1 MRFTYLLLGI
11 ALLASQTF
19 AQSTDSINIALELN
33 DLHFDQAEIDT
44 LRRNIANQRKM
55 VSAIRESQLPNDLP
69 FSLVFMP
76 PINEDRLPGTQREI
90 NWGLDET
97 VRMPADMNDLAFY
110 PVHQLAT
117 LIKTKQVSSVALT
130 QLFIDRLIQY
140 GDTLESIITIT
151 DSLALAQARRA
162 DAELAQGNYRGPL
175 HGIPYGA
182 KDLLAVKGY
191 KTTWGAGPYQ
201 EQVLDYD
208 ATVVKKLEE
217 AGAVLVAKLTL
228 GALAMGDVWYGGKTR
243 NPWDLTKG
251 SSGSSAGSASATVA
265 GLVPFAI
272 GSETLGSIV
281 SPSTRCGATGLR
293 PTFGRVSR
301 HGAMALSW
309 TMDKLGPICKNATDC
324 AIVLEAIHGAD
335 GQDLSVREFPFNYDP
350 KQAPKKLRVGILRDN
365 INTDNS
371 ANYQNDS
378 SLIAMLEAEDITLIN
393 KQLPQGIPAYALRLI
408 LLAETGAAFDE
419 LTRSNDDDLLVR
431 QDRYAWPT
439 TFRAARLIPAVEYIQ
454 ANRLRSEMTRQFNK
468 IMQDIDVLIAPSF
481 GIQLT
486 MTNLTGHPC
495 IALPSGSYASG
506 KDGSITLIGNHFDEA
521 SILSFARYIQEMT
534 PYEEEQP
541 PLFQ

>member
-1 MRFTYLLLGI
+1 MKFLYLLLSM
-11 ALLASQTF
+11 ALLINHTV
-19 AQSTDSINIALELN
+19 AQETDSISIALELN
-33 DLHFDQAEIDT
+33 DLHFDKAEIDT
-44 LRRNIANQRKM
+44 MRRNIANQQKM
-55 VSAIRESQLPNDLP
+55 VDMIRESSLPNDLS

-76 PINEDRLPGTQREI
+76 PINEELLPETQAEI
-90 NWGLDET
+90 HWGLDEE
-97 VRMPADMNDLAFY
+97 VSMPADKSELAFY

-117 LIKTKQVSSVALT
+117 LLRERKISSVELT
-130 QLFIDRLIQY
+130 QLFINRLRQY
-140 GDTLESIITIT
+140 GDTLESVITIT

-162 DAELAQGNYRGPL
+162 DAELAQGKYRGPL

-201 EQVLDYD
+201 DQVLDYD
-208 ATVVKKLEE
+208 ATVVEKLEE

-243 NPWDLTKG
+243 NPWDLSKG
-251 SSGSSAGSASATVA
+251 SSGSSAGSAAATVA
-265 GLVPFAI
+265 GLVPFTI

-309 TMDKLGPICKNATDC
+309 TMDKLGPICRNATDC
-324 AIVLEAIHGAD
+324 ALVLEVIRGTD
-335 GQDLSVREFPFNYDP
+335 GKDLSVRDFPFNYDHN
-350 KQAPKKLRVGILRDN
+350 QDPKKLRVGVLRDE
-365 INTDNS
+365 ISPDNS

-378 SLIAMLEAEDITLIN
+378 SFVALMEA
-393 KQLPQGIPAYALRLI
+393 QGIELIDKELPSDVPAAALRLI

-419 LTRSNDDDLLVR
+419 LTRTNRDSLLVR

-439 TFRAARLIPAVEYIQ
+439 TFRASRLIPAVEYIQ
-454 ANRLRSEMTRQFNK
+454 ANRLRSELTQQFNEM
-468 IMQDIDVLIAPSF
+468 MQDIDVLIAPSF

-495 IALPSGSYASG
+495 IALPNGSYANG
-506 KDGSITLIGNHFDEA
+506 DNGSITLIGNHFDEA
-521 SILSFARYIQEMT
+521 SILRFARFVQEIT

-541 PLFQ
+541 PLFR

>member
-1 MRFTYLLLGI
+1 MLSAGRM
-11 ALLASQTF
+11 LAQD
-19 AQSTDSINIALELN
+19 TDSIGIALELN

-44 LRRNIANQRKM
+44 MRRNIANQQKM
-55 VSAIRESQLPNDLP
+55 VSMIRESALPNNLSY
-69 FSLVFMP
+69 SLVFMP
-76 PINEDRLPGTQREI
+76 PINEELLPETQAEI
-90 NWGLDET
+90 NWELEENVD
-97 VRMPADMNDLAFY
+97 MPADKAELAFY
-110 PVHQLAT
+110 PVHQLAA
-117 LIKTKQVSSVALT
+117 LIRKRKISSVELT
-130 QLFIDRLIQY
+130 QLFIDRLWQY
-140 GDTLESIITIT
+140 GDTLESVITIT
-151 DSLALAQARRA
+151 DSLAMVQARRA
-162 DAELAQGNYRGPL
+162 DAELAQGKYRGPL

-191 KTTWGAGPYQ
+191 PTTWGAGPYKDQ
-201 EQVLDYD
+201 ELDYN
-208 ATVVKKLEE
+208 ATVIEKLEE

-243 NPWDLTKG
+243 NPWNLEQG
-251 SSGSSAGSASATVA
+251 SSGSSAGSAAATVA
-265 GLVPFAI
+265 GLVPFTI

-309 TMDKLGPICKNATDC
+309 TMDKLGPICRNAIDC
-324 AIVLEAIHGAD
+324 ALVLEAIRGAD
-335 GQDLSVREFPFNYDP
+335 GKDLSVRDFPFNYDHN
-350 KQAPKKLRVGILRDN
+350 QDPKKLRVGVLRDE
-365 INTDNS
+365 INPDNS

-378 SLIAMLEAEDITLIN
+378 SFIALMEEQGIELID
-393 KQLPQGIPAYALRLI
+393 KQLPQDIPAAALRLI

-419 LTRSNDDDLLVR
+419 LTRSDRDTLLVR

-439 TFRAARLIPAVEYIQ
+439 TFRASRLIPAVEYIQ
-454 ANRLRSEMTRQFNK
+454 ANRLRSELTAQFNA

-495 IALPSGSYASG
+495 IALPNGSYANG
-506 KDGSITLIGNHFDEA
+506 DNGTITLIGNHFDEA
-521 SILSFARYIQEMT
+521 SILRFARFVQEIT
-534 PYEEEQP
+534 PYEEEEP

>member
-1 MRFTYLLLGI
+1 MRFLYLLLSM
-11 ALLASQTF
+11 ALLTGRTV
-19 AQSTDSINIALELN
+19 AQDTDSIAVALELN
-33 DLHFDQAEIDT
+33 NLHFDKAEIDT
-44 LRRNIANQRKM
+44 LRRNIANQQKM
-55 VSAIRESQLPNDLP
+55 VEMIRESSLPNDLSY
-69 FSLVFMP
+69 SLVFMP
-76 PINEDRLPGTQREI
+76 PINEELLPETQAEI
-90 NWGLDET
+90 NWGLDEN
-97 VRMPADMNDLAFY
+97 VSMPADKAALAFY

-117 LIKTKQVSSVALT
+117 LIRSRKISSAELT
-130 QLFIDRLIQY
+130 QLFIDRLRQY
-140 GDTLESIITIT
+140 GDTLESVITIT
-151 DSLALAQARRA
+151 DSLAMAQARRA
-162 DAELAQGNYRGPL
+162 DAELAQGIYRGPL

-201 EQVLDYD
+201 EQTLDYD
-208 ATVVKKLEE
+208 ATVVQKLEE

-228 GALAMGDVWYGGKTR
+228 GALAMGDIWYGGKTR

-251 SSGSSAGSASATVA
+251 SSGSSAGSAAATVA

-309 TMDKLGPICKNATDC
+309 TMDKLGPICRNATDC
-324 AIVLEAIHGAD
+324 ALVLEAIRGAD
-335 GQDLSVREFPFNYDP
+335 RKDLSVRDFPFNYDHT
-350 KQAPKKLRVGILRDN
+350 QDVKKLRVGVLRDE
-365 INTDNS
+365 INPDNS

-378 SLIAMLEAEDITLIN
+378 SFIALMEA
-393 KQLPQGIPAYALRLI
+393 QGIELIDKKLPSDVPAAALRLI

-419 LTRSNDDDLLVR
+419 LTRTNRDSLLVR

-439 TFRAARLIPAVEYIQ
+439 TFRASRLIPAVEYIQ
-454 ANRLRSEMTRQFNK
+454 ANRLRSELTRQFNEM
-468 IMQDIDVLIAPSF
+468 MQDIDVLIAPSF

-495 IALPSGSYASG
+495 IALPNGSYAKG
-506 KDGSITLIGNHFDEA
+506 ENGTITLIGNHFDEA
-521 SILSFARYIQEMT
+521 SILRFARFVQEIT

-541 PLFQ
+541 PLFR